1 MIKCNNCNWTGN
13 EDDLESSWPANHVL
27 SEPAWA
33 ICPDCKEPWEGEEV
47 EPKLRCNFCKSL
59 VSKDDINWRKPFIR
73 TPEDPEP
80 HCPDCGRSE
89 GFEEDDDDSE

>member
-33 ICPDCKEPWEGEEV
+33 ICPDCKEPFEGT
-47 EPKLRCNFCKSL
+47 
-59 VSKDDINWRKPFIR
+59 DI
-73 TPEDPEP
+73 
-80 HCPDCGRSE
+80 
-89 GFEEDDDDSE
+89 EEDDDE

>member
-1 MIKCNNCNWTGN
+1 MKLKCDNCNWIGD
-13 EDDLESSWPANHVL
+13 EDDLRPQYPIHDL
-27 SEPAWA
+27 TQDPPEPC
-33 ICPDCKEPWEGEEV
+33 CPGCGEPWEGEEV

-89 GFEEDDDDSE
+89 GFEEDDDE